1 MVHIN
6 IALSLQAVSG
16 SWLFINEF
24 VQGSDIIK
32 MSDSL
37 RLGPQQLQIWESKD
51 MKDVFSSI
59 KTFAVIQ

>member
-24 VQGSDIIK
+24 VQRSDIIK